1 MKRELCRRNRPG
13 GSGVERAMRGHRAR
27 LGLFLGLA
35 ATGAV
40 LHVLGTAAGAAQ
52 GPGDA
57 PPRSRP
63 VRLEVLKSERTL
75 LVRSGETLL
84 GRYPIA
90 LGPRPVGAKTREGD
104 GATPEGSYS
113 VCVKNPRSRYYLSL
127 GLDYPNSY
135 DADRALA
142 EGRIDE
148 GEHRRITRALA
159 RGTCPP
165 WDTALGGEIYIHGRG
180 SGSDWTLGCVALD
193 DPDMKRLYEL
203 VRIGTPVVIRP

>member
-1 MKRELCRRNRPG
+1 
-13 GSGVERAMRGHRAR
+13 MRGHRAR
-27 LGLFLGLA
+27 LGLLLGLT

-40 LHVLGTAAGAAQ
+40 LHFLSSAAGVAQ
-52 GPGDA
+52 GPEVA
-57 PPRSRP
+57 PAGSKP
-63 VRLEVLKSERTL
+63 VRLEVLKSEHTL

-84 GRYPIA
+84 GRYPIG

-127 GLDYPNSY
+127 GLDYPNAD

-148 GEHRRITRALA
+148 EEHRRISRALA

-165 WDTALGGEIYIHGRG
+165 WDTALGGEIFIHGRG
-180 SGSDWTLGCVALD
+180 SGSDWTLGCVALA

-203 VRIGTPVVIRP
+203 VRLGTPVVIKP